1 MGTRYQIPYQYMER
15 YGQQPTPEVPK
26 YHVLA
31 SVHFAIQHQFATPTY
46 EINDMPGK
54 VALTGCRIV
63 L

>member
-1 MGTRYQIPYQYMER
+1 MER

-46 EINDMPGK
+46 EVNDMPGK
-54 VALTGCRIV
+54 VAIFESAFLGI
-63 L
+63 LLA